1 MSDPHLI
8 QTVAGAL
15 ERAVPEY
22 AVGEPCL
29 NPDEF
34 WDGKAGIDAT
44 DARDM
49 ARALLADLEAAGFQ
63 VVRATVTAEKD
74 A

>member
-22 AVGEPCL
+22 AFADGDDGDFEP
-29 NPDEF
+29 EVT
-34 WDGKAGIDAT
+34 IDAT

-49 ARALLADLEAAGFQ
+49 ARALLTDLEAAGFRI
-63 VVRATVTAEKD
+63 VRAPAEKD